1 MTTGPDPLDDF
12 LRRAAPPVR
21 VSGDRLDRLIG
32 ATLAR
37 APERRPAPPCRRAT
51 WADMLFRWALPL
63 ATAGILGVMVGQD
76 LAPAETAPAPLPFLS
91 TSFVLAGTP

>member
-1 MTTGPDPLDDF
+1 MTTGPDPLDTF

-21 VSGDRLDRLIG
+21 VSDDRLDRLIS

-37 APERRPAPPCRRAT
+37 APERRPAPPSRRAA

-63 ATAGILGVMVGQD
+63 ATAGILGVMVGQNMTPAES
-76 LAPAETAPAPLPFLS
+76 APASLPLLS
-91 TSFVLAGTP
+91 TSFVLAGTQ